1 MQSINVFAGA
11 KALLAREPRVNF
23 GDNLMRPLLNELYG
37 LMPAY
42 VTPERAEL
50 IGAGSIL
57 DIFYRR
63 LKTRT
68 DIWRI
73 QLRNALGTLAGTRA
87 TLHVWGSGFMESD
100 TLPLWPQRL
109 VCHAVRGPLSR
120 SRICGRSIALG
131 DPALLLPWIWPRLA
145 TPTAEVAIVPHNAS
159 YRNFLSLYADRLP
172 RHWTVI
178 DLLDPPAA
186 VARAIAG
193 SEFVVSSSLHGL
205 IVADAYGV
213 PSCWMLPHGR
223 LSGDGFKFA
232 DYAAF
237 RGSPLVGPLAFEE
250 VLASKAK
257 LASSCQPRQPA
268 SNMLDELQRSFP
280 FR

>member
-1 MQSINVFAGA
+1 MRSINVFAGA
-11 KALLAREPRVNF
+11 KALLASEPRVNF
-23 GDNLMRPLLNELYG
+23 GDNLMGAAAQRAVRLTLV
-37 LMPAY
+37 Y
-42 VTPERAEL
+42 VTPERTEL

-57 DIFYRR
+57 DIFSRR

-68 DIWRI
+68 NIWRI
-73 QLRNALGTLAGTRA
+73 QLQNALGTLAGTRA
-87 TLHVWGSGFMESD
+87 TLNVWGSGFMESD

-120 SRICGRSIALG
+120 SRVCGRSIALG
-131 DPALLLPWIWPRLA
+131 DPALLLPLIWARLA
-145 TPTAEVAIVPHNAS
+145 SLTAEVAIVPHNAS
-159 YRNFLSLYADRLP
+159 YRNFLSLYADCLP

-178 DLLDPPAA
+178 DLLDPPTA
-186 VARAIAG
+186 VALAIAS

-237 RGSPLVGPLAFEE
+237 RGSPWSDRSRSRKCLHQGQACIQLPTAPAGFEH
-250 VLASKAK
+250 A
-257 LASSCQPRQPA
+257 R
-268 SNMLDELQRSFP
+268 
-280 FR
+280 